1 MKQRLAASLMLVAAL
16 SGLAVL
22 GTQQLAS
29 LLGVWAIFFSVSAIV
44 FVGLGASLLL
54 TQRLS
59 RRLTSL
65 ATAARVI
72 ADGNL
77 TAPVP
82 SARTGPG
89 RDEIDDLSQ
98 SFTQMRDALTRMIA
112 ELRGTSDRIH
122 VSAQDLSRTATML
135 TERTGDITSTAS
147 KLVRGSERT
156 VERIGETSI
165 VLREVATSAERIGE
179 GASAALGLTRD
190 SGEEAHRGRELAERA
205 DEELEQIALHV
216 ERMASV
222 AEGFRDKALSINKT
236 VDLIATIAQQTHL
249 VALNAAIEAARAGDH
264 GQGFAVVADEVRQL
278 ADRAARFAEQISDV
292 ANQINSGSGVVINA
306 IRDAT
311 SATRNG
317 RRVIAGA
324 SDSLREIAGRVLSL
338 VGHVEEIN
346 DLARQQ
352 TGSMDG
358 LVSGIEEVSRIAAE
372 GARSTEQTSEA
383 TQRQRGSMETMAL
396 SAAELAGTSDRL
408 RELCSRFNVAPG
420 MEPDRREQR

>member
-16 SGLAVL
+16 SGFAVL

-29 LLGVWAIFFSVSAIV
+29 VLGVWAIFFSVSSIV
-44 FVGLGASLLL
+44 LVGLGASLLL
-54 TQRLS
+54 THRLS

-72 ADGNL
+72 AGGDL
-77 TAPVP
+77 TAPIPPFRV
-82 SARTGPG
+82 GPG
-89 RDEIDDLSQ
+89 SDEIDDLTR
-98 SFTQMRDALTRMIA
+98 SFAQMRDALTRMIA
-112 ELRGTSDRIH
+112 ELRRTSDRIH
-122 VSAQDLSRTATML
+122 LSASELSETAKTL
-135 TERTGDITSTAS
+135 TERTGEITGTAAR
-147 KLVRGSERT
+147 LVRGSERT
-156 VERIGETSI
+156 VERIGETSS
-165 VLREVATSAERIGE
+165 VLQQVASSAERIGE
-179 GASAALGLTRD
+179 GASAALGLSRD
-190 SGEEAHRGRELAERA
+190 SGDEAHRGRELAERA

-292 ANQINSGSGVVINA
+292 ADQINSGSGVVINA

-338 VGHVEEIN
+338 VDHVEEIN
-346 DLARQQ
+346 DLARRQ
-352 TGSMDG
+352 TGSMG
-358 LVSGIEEVSRIAAE
+358 VLVSGIEEVSKIAAD
-372 GARSTEQTSEA
+372 GVRGTEQTSAA

-396 SAAELAGTSDRL
+396 SAAELAGTSERL
-408 RELCSRFNVAPG
+408 RELCSMFSVAP
-420 MEPDRREQR
+420 ELERDRRAGG